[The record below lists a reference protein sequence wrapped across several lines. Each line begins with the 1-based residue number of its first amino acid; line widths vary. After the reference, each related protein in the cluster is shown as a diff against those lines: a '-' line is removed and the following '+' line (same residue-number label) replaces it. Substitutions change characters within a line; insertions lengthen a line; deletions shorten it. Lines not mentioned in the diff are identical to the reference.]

1 MFQSQQFVFKFE
13 RKRCIFFKIN
23 VFTIK
28 AVSARKISN
37 FFFCFDM
44 DNVLSFAVVKN
55 LRKFGG
61 CLLDN
66 NTFFF

>member
-1 MFQSQQFVFKFE
+1 MQLAQGKY
-13 RKRCIFFKIN
+13 RTYFF
-23 VFTIK
+23 
-28 AVSARKISN
+28 R
-37 FFFCFDM
+37 FDM
-44 DNVLSFAVVKN
+44 DNILSFAVVKN

>member
-1 MFQSQQFVFKFE
+1 MQLAQGKY
-13 RKRCIFFKIN
+13 R
-23 VFTIK
+23 TY
-28 AVSARKISN
+28 
-37 FFFCFDM
+37 FFCFDM
-44 DNVLSFAVVKN
+44 DNILSFAVVKN